1 MVTVTERAPAHALR
15 VPTLL
20 DRLGEALDMA
30 AVSCCQWK
38 GHYKKAHWE
47 SGAGDVDLLVD
58 PTMSERLDG
67 ILDRLGFKLALP
79 DPEGLIP
86 GTTSW
91 FGYDTHQR
99 ALIHVHVHVRVM
111 VGGYWT
117 TMYRLPIER
126 ALLEAT
132 APRLPFAVP
141 EPELEFITFV
151 LRSVQRYR
159 ILDLFTPFIRGGQPR
174 WLRAAQPEFAYLLN
188 QVDRRRLLERL
199 AELLP
204 SIDPAFFD
212 ACARSLR
219 PGVSRWLRLW
229 LRLHLHWRLRP
240 HAHHPPRTL
249 LVKRVLR
256 RLHLLPRTHGMRLA
270 RGGRLLAL
278 LGADGAGKTTC
289 NAELTRWLAAQFDV
303 RRAHLGRPPRSLTTL
318 FVGGLLRLQRK
329 LRPAGAEGTPGFL
342 ELLRLV
348 CTARDRYLLFTQ
360 MRRFAEAGGI
370 ALCER
375 YPVSQNRLLVGPE
388 IHRLLGHGR
397 DTPLA
402 RRLMRLE
409 QSYYRR
415 ITPPDVI
422 MVLRVEPELA
432 VRRKTDEPG
441 DYVRARARVIWET
454 DWSGTG
460 AHLIDAGRQLPDV
473 IGDLKA
479 IVWSEI

>member
-1 MVTVTERAPAHALR
+1 MVAVSERAPSLR
-15 VPTLL
+15 IPTLL
-20 DRLGEALDMA
+20 DRLGEALDLA
-30 AVSCCQWK
+30 GVSCCQWK

-47 SGAGDVDLLVD
+47 TGAGDVDLLVD
-58 PTMSERLDG
+58 PSMSERLDG
-67 ILDRLGFKLALP
+67 VLDRMGFKLALP

-86 GTTSW
+86 GTASW
-91 FGYDTHQR
+91 FGYDAHQR
-99 ALIHVHVHVRVM
+99 AIIHVHVHARLI

-151 LRSVQRYR
+151 LKSVQRFR
-159 ILDLFTPFIRGGQPR
+159 LMDLWGGQPR
-174 WLRAAQPEFAYLLN
+174 WLRASQPEFAYLLN
-188 QVDRRRLLERL
+188 QVDRRRLTDRL

-204 SIDPAFFD
+204 SIDAAFFD

-229 LRLHLHWRLRP
+229 LRLELHSRLRP

-249 LVKRVLR
+249 LVKRALR
-256 RLHLLPRTHGMRLA
+256 RLRLLPRPHGMRLA

-278 LGADGAGKTTC
+278 LGADGSGKTTC
-289 NAELTRWLAAQFDV
+289 NGELTRWLGAQFDV
-303 RRAHLGRPPRSLTTL
+303 QRAHLGRPPRSLTTL
-318 FVGGLLRLQRK
+318 FVGALLKVQRT
-329 LRPAGAEGTPGFL
+329 LRGGSTTQGTPGFL

-348 CTARDRYLLFTQ
+348 CTARDRYLLFTK

-375 YPVSQNRLLVGPE
+375 YPIRQNRLLVGPE
-388 IHRLLGHGR
+388 IQRLLGHGR

-402 RRLMRLE
+402 RRLMELE

-415 ITPPDVI
+415 ITAPDVI

-432 VRRKTDEPG
+432 VQRKVEEPP

-454 DWSGTG
+454 DWTGTG
-460 AHLIDAGRQLPDV
+460 AHLVDAGRALPEV
-473 IGDLKA
+473 LGDLKT